1 MRHKV
6 FGRKLGRDINS
17 RKALLRNLSSSIL
30 LSGHVVTTE
39 AKAKFVRGYLEKLI
53 RNTQKNSLVNYRDAA
68 SVLSASA
75 LKKLV
80 LEIAPGMEGRNGG
93 YTPITKLNTR
103 RGDAAPMAKLEILP
117 LSSFPPASTSRRR
130 GERKRESKPREELK
144 IKPAIK
150 KAVTKTNENK

>member
-53 RNTQKNSLVNYRDAA
+53 TNTQSNSLVNNREAD
-68 SVLSASA
+68 SVLSGNA
-75 LKKLV
+75 LQKLV
-80 LEIAPGMEGRNGG
+80 NEIGPGLQGRKGG
-93 YTPITKLNTR
+93 YTRITKLNRR
-103 RGDAAPMAKLEILP
+103 RGDAALMAKIEIV
-117 LSSFPPASTSRRR
+117 
-130 GERKRESKPREELK
+130 EWDKSKTK
-144 IKPAIK
+144 NVKPKTAVK
-150 KAVTKTNENK
+150 KTAVKKVNENK